1 MARESLQDLSMHR
14 LTQHALSV
22 MRGRGSPAPSLVPP
36 TVSSPTVVTPDIY
49 TDARFEQIVNQLI

>member
-1 MARESLQDLSMHR
+1 MHR